1 MSLNNDIH
9 YTRTYMYVV
18 GSGERVVK
26 KKKTETKKPKTKK
39 TSQGFSFGAGL
50 YEVCV
55 YLVRYV
61 SLNSP
66 GYDMLNCAH

>member
-1 MSLNNDIH
+1 MLLNNDIH

-26 KKKTETKKPKTKK
+26 KRLKLKSQKPKKTL
-39 TSQGFSFGAGL
+39 QGFSFGVGL

>member
-1 MSLNNDIH
+1 MYIH
-9 YTRTYMYVV
+9 VCCWV
-18 GSGERVVK
+18 WGEGCK